1 MRPQADTRGARRPS
15 ARSASLPFRAMA
27 AAVSHP
33 SGERSASDI
42 AAQQRTALLSV
53 FAAVFLVAVKLG
65 TGLVTGSLGLIAEAA
80 HSGTD
85 LVAAL
90 LTLFAV
96 RIAVRPADDEHHY
109 GHGKA
114 EHLAAL
120 AESSFLMLVSAFLA
134 FQAVDRLAGGT
145 THHVDATWWS
155 FLVLAIVIAVD
166 ASRAVISRRAA
177 RRHHSAALASNA
189 LHFASDLAGSFAVLI
204 GLVLVALGE
213 PRADAIAALIVA
225 GLVLVAAA
233 RLAGQSIEVLMDRAD
248 AESEEAVRNA
258 LGQFGDVEVRRL
270 RSRHAA
276 GRDFVDLV
284 VAVSADAALA
294 QAHTTADAIEAA
306 IRRELPGSDV
316 LVHVEPRAPEGDL
329 RERATAAALAMP
341 EVREVHNVRVMQL
354 DRGPELS
361 LHVKLPRDL
370 ALGEAHAVVE
380 RLENVLHEAL
390 PELRRVDTHI
400 EPLASTDYATRP
412 ARDEVAGAREA
423 IEDVVSRYTGRAP
436 AKVSFRDAERGRVA
450 LIDVLLPADQPLPS
464 AHRRAGDIEEAVRR
478 RCPELADVIVHTE
491 PATASTRTG

>member
-1 MRPQADTRGARRPS
+1 
-15 ARSASLPFRAMA
+15 MA
-27 AAVSHP
+27 AAPPQP
-33 SGERSASDI
+33 SEERGASDA
-42 AAQQRTALLSV
+42 AAQQRVALLSV
-53 FAAVFLVAVKLG
+53 FAAVFLLTVKLV

-120 AESSFLMLVSAFLA
+120 AESSFLILVSAFLA
-134 FQAVDRLAGGT
+134 VQAVSRLVADT
-145 THHVDATWWS
+145 PHDVRTTWWS
-155 FLVLAIVIAVD
+155 FLVLAIVIGVD
-166 ASRAVISRRAA
+166 ASRAIVSGRAA

-189 LHFASDLAGSFAVLI
+189 LHFASDLGGSLAVLI
-204 GLVLVALGE
+204 GLILVAAGQ

-225 GLVLVAAA
+225 AIVLVAAA
-233 RLAGQSIEVLMDRAD
+233 RLARQSIEVLMDRAD
-248 AESEEAVRNA
+248 ADAEEAVRAA
-258 LGQFGDVEVRRL
+258 LAELGDIEVRRL

-284 VAVSADAALA
+284 VAVSADAGLA
-294 QAHTTADAIEAA
+294 QAHTTADAIESA
-306 IRRELPGSDV
+306 IRRQLPGSDV
-316 LVHVEPRAPEGDL
+316 LVHVEPRAVEGGDL
-329 RERATAAALAMP
+329 RERANAAALTVP
-341 EVREVHNVRVMQL
+341 DVREVHNVRIMQI
-354 DRGPELS
+354 DGRPELS

-380 RLENVLHEAL
+380 RLEQALREAV
-390 PELRRVDTHI
+390 PELRGVHTHI
-400 EPLASTDYATRP
+400 EPLSDTDWATRP
-412 ARDEVAGAREA
+412 AGDEVAEARTA
-423 IEDVVSRYTGRAP
+423 IEEVVSRYTGRAP
-436 AKVSFRDAERGRVA
+436 AKVSFRDADRGRVA

-464 AHRRAGDIEEAVRR
+464 AHRRAGAIEEAVRR

-491 PATASTRTG
+491 PAAASTRTG